1 MTSTS
6 RSTPPGASE
15 PTIRTATLADVE
27 EIRSL
32 ERRAGEP
39 FREVGLDTIADDNP
53 PAVEELSAAIAAG
66 SICVVD
72 APACLAAWLWL
83 GRADGDLLIEQVS
96 VDPAYRGYRIGSQ
109 LVEYAVTLA
118 REAVLPGVCLTTFA
132 EVPWN
137 APLYRRLGFVE
148 VAPAELG
155 DDLRRIRD
163 SETAAGLDVSPRIA
177 MRRPSDGA

>member
-1 MTSTS
+1 M
-6 RSTPPGASE
+6 
-15 PTIRTATLADVE
+15 RTAILDDVE

-32 ERRAGEP
+32 ERRAGAP
-39 FREVGLDTIADDNP
+39 FRDVGLDAIADDDP
-53 PAVEELSAAIAAG
+53 PDVGELSAAVGDGAVF
-66 SICVVD
+66 VVD
-72 APACLAAWLWL
+72 APARLAAWLWL

-96 VDPAYRGYRIGSQ
+96 VDPANRGRRTGTR

-118 REAVLPGVCLTTFA
+118 REAGLPGVCLTTFS

-148 VAPAELG
+148 LAPAELG

-163 SETAAGLDVSPRIA
+163 AETAAGLDISPRIA
-177 MRRPSDGA
+177 MRRPVDGP